1 MVSPDSGQ
9 SSQESDATEPDAA
22 EVDGAALTPSPQPSQ
37 DEDVLPS
44 GTPDGQND
52 LDAEQPVSRGNAATS
67 SPGAG
72 EEVIPLS
79 DSPAPERFSEPV
91 PPRSEEPDWPEISPP
106 QNRQAGFQRFQQPA
120 SASSPSGSRE
130 SDNQYQS
137 PASLVQPVFNVTV
150 TAGDDMAAKLGEEIN
165 PRLQQLQQMTE
176 FYADDAIA
184 EFNDLMALGEG
195 GEL

>member
-1 MVSPDSGQ
+1 MVSPDRGQ

-79 DSPAPERFSEPV
+79 DSPAPERFSEPT

-106 QNRQAGFQRFQQPA
+106 QNRQVGFQRFQQPYVGLQSCGIA
-120 SASSPSGSRE
+120 RERQPVPVARLARSARLQRDGHGRRRHGGQARRGDQP
-130 SDNQYQS
+130 S
-137 PASLVQPVFNVTV
+137 PAATP
-150 TAGDDMAAKLGEEIN
+150 
-165 PRLQQLQQMTE
+165 
-176 FYADDAIA
+176 ADDGVLRGRR
-184 EFNDLMALGEG
+184 DRRVQRPDGPGRG
-195 GEL
+195 G

>member
-1 MVSPDSGQ
+1 MVSSDSGQ

-22 EVDGAALTPSPQPSQ
+22 EVDGASTTASPQPSQ

-44 GTPDGQND
+44 GTPESNND
-52 LDAEQPVSRGNAATS
+52 LGADEFIQRDAGGRS

-79 DSPAPERFSEPV
+79 DSPAPERFSEPT
-91 PPRSEEPDWPEISPP
+91 PPKDEEVAWPEISPP
-106 QNRQAGFQRFQQPA
+106 ENRQAGFQRFQSPSRSSV
-120 SASSPSGSRE
+120 SADPSGSE
-130 SDNQYQS
+130 NQYQP

-150 TAGDDMAAKLGEEIN
+150 TSGDDMVARLGEEIS
-165 PRLQQLQQMTE
+165 PRLQQLQQLTE
-176 FYADDAIA
+176 FHADDAIA